1 MGTTPETAM
10 EFEEMP
16 LRKLVTKPKKGNK
29 TMSENNKPAVS
40 KKGKMPEKQPASI
53 KLSTIWKAAVYTFA
67 VIGVVLSIMYVNQ
80 IVNGIVDSRAEAKMQ
95 EMLKAQPQAAPQS
108 KVNQ

>member
-1 MGTTPETAM
+1 MGQTIDTAM

-16 LRKLVTKPKKGNK
+16 LHKIVKKPKKETSK
-29 TMSENNKPAVS
+29 MSENSKPAVV
-40 KKGKMPEKQPASI
+40 KKGNAPVKEPASI
-53 KLSTIWKAAVYTFA
+53 KLSTIWKAAVYSFA
-67 VIGVVLSIMYVNQ
+67 VIGVVLSVMYVNQ

-95 EMLKAQPQAAPQS
+95 EMLKAQPATQPQS

>member
-1 MGTTPETAM
+1 MGKTVATAM

-16 LRKLVTKPKKGNK
+16 LHKIVKKPKKETSK
-29 TMSENNKPAVS
+29 MSENSKPATV

-53 KLSTIWKAAVYTFA
+53 KLSTIWKVAVYTFA

-95 EMLKAQPQAAPQS
+95 EMLKAQPVAAPQS